1 MAKSSFADS
10 ITASGRARLLIEAIH
25 DYAIYMLNPDG
36 LVTTWNTG
44 AQRFKGY
51 TEGEV
56 LGTSFSRFYVEEDR
70 NAGLPQRA
78 LKTAAAEGKFEAE
91 GWRVRKDGTRFW
103 AHVVIDPIRDPSG
116 ELVGF
121 AKITR
126 DLTERREAQRL
137 IDQARD
143 ALVQSQKMDAIGQLT
158 GGVAHDFNNLLMAI
172 LSGHLLLRKRIDD
185 DPRALLLL
193 DNATQAAQRGVTLT
207 QRMLAFARR
216 QDLKPEQVD
225 ISTLVRG
232 MLELLQRSLGST
244 IQIETNLP
252 FSLERVR
259 LDSNQFEMALLNLA
273 VNARD
278 AMPHGGILRV
288 AGRMEDV
295 EAGHYAKLP
304 AGRYVFISVAD
315 NGEGMD
321 PDMLAHAVEPFFTSK
336 GVGKGTGLGLSMVH
350 GLAEQL
356 GGKLVLKSIKG
367 EGTTAEI
374 WLPVADASVSDREVV
389 PRHELPHAP
398 PAHILAVDDDSL
410 VLMSTSFML
419 EDLGHTVVT
428 ASSGKKALELLCGNP
443 GINLVVTDQGMPG
456 MTGVELIKE
465 IRIQWPKI
473 PVILATGYAEL
484 PAGVVPEVKLSK
496 PFGQEDLAG
505 AISAAIAA
513 KR

>member
-1 MAKSSFADS
+1 MAKSSSDDS

-51 TEGEV
+51 TEDEV
-56 LGTSFSRFYVEEDR
+56 IGTSFSRFYVEEDR
-70 NAGLPQRA
+70 KANLPDRA
-78 LKTAAAEGKFEAE
+78 LKTAAAEGKFESE

-103 AHVVIDPIRDPSG
+103 AHVVIDPIRAASG

-137 IDQARD
+137 IDQTRD

-172 LSGHLLLRKRIDD
+172 LSGHQLLRKRIGD

-193 DNATQAAQRGVTLT
+193 DNATQAAQRGVSLT

-216 QDLKPEQVD
+216 QELKPEQVD

-232 MLELLQRSLGST
+232 MVELLQRSLGPT
-244 IQIETNLP
+244 IQIDTDLP
-252 FSLERVR
+252 FSLEQVR

-278 AMPHGGILRV
+278 AMPHGGVLKL
-288 AGRMEDV
+288 AACMEHV
-295 EAGHYAKLP
+295 GAGHYTKLP
-304 AGRYVFISVAD
+304 AGRYVFIAVTD

-321 PDMLAHAVEPFFTSK
+321 ADRLARAVEPFFTSK
-336 GVGKGTGLGLSMVH
+336 GVGKGTGLGLSMVD
-350 GLAEQL
+350 GLTEQL
-356 GGKLVLKSIKG
+356 GGKFVLKSTKG

-374 WLPVADASVSDREVV
+374 WLPVSDAGVGVGEVAR
-389 PRHELPHAP
+389 PQGMPHAA
-398 PAHILAVDDDSL
+398 PARILAVDDDTL
-410 VLMSTSFML
+410 VLMNTSFML

-428 ASSGKKALELLCGNP
+428 ASSGRKALELLRSDPSIG
-443 GINLVVTDQGMPG
+443 LVIADQAMPG
-456 MTGVELIKE
+456 MTGTELIRE
-465 IRIQWPKI
+465 MRSQWPAI

-484 PAGVVPEVKLSK
+484 PPGAAPEVKLSK
-496 PFGQEDLAG
+496 PFGQEELAL
-505 AISAAIAA
+505 AVATATSV
-513 KR
+513 RR